1 MGKTVGK
8 ILAVAGAVAVT
19 AGAAAGYVFFDGLAP
34 GGVFENSPEHS
45 AQSDTEKT
53 VYDGNGTG
61 ENTSGDD
68 TKKVLMS
75 GGLSED
81 AVFTYEIYNDITLMS
96 DSVKGN
102 CPYELIGKEMS
113 DVKEF
118 YPDWQVTEFSSE
130 AVTLRKNVGSDN
142 NDRYV
147 VGIYE
152 GYVAVFYENSE
163 EGIYM
168 MTEIPVDTLEEDK
181 KILLEEG
188 IYVEGKERLNRILED
203 YTS

>member
-1 MGKTVGK
+1 MDRTMGK
-8 ILAVAGAVAVT
+8 ILAVAGAAVVI
-19 AGAAAGYVFFDGLAP
+19 AGTVAGYALFNEIIP
-34 GGVFENSPEHS
+34 S
-45 AQSDTEKT
+45 
-53 VYDGNGTG
+53 
-61 ENTSGDD
+61 NTSENGLGYPAENDGVSK
-68 TKKVLMS
+68 TPQMSGEAAKEALSS
-75 GGLSED
+75 GGLSEN

-96 DSVKGN
+96 DSVQGN
-102 CPYELIGKEMS
+102 CPYELIGKEMA

-118 YPDWQVTEFSSE
+118 YPDWQVTEFSSSS
-130 AVTLRKNVGSDN
+130 VTLRKNVGSDN

-168 MTEIPVDTLEEDK
+168 MTEIPVNTLEEDK
-181 KILLEEG
+181 KTLLEEG